1 MCSASNNRRL
11 YLRLFI
17 SNFLSFFCAF
27 MPTANMPLQAIWTED
42 EMTPEQAKLVTDS
55 FRKLLPMAGVTADL
69 FYYRLFETT
78 PEVRSLFPSD
88 LIAQK
93 KKFITMLA
101 AMVTNV
107 NEFEKIAPMVE
118 DLGMRHADYG
128 VVAKHYEPFGAA
140 LLWALGECLR
150 GDFTPPVR
158 TAWTEAYK
166 TLAGIM
172 MRAAANLPPPTIAC

>member
-1 MCSASNNRRL
+1 LA
-11 YLRLFI
+11 
-17 SNFLSFFCAF
+17 
-27 MPTANMPLQAIWTED
+27 ED

-69 FYYRLFETT
+69 FYYRLFEIA
-78 PEVRSLFPSD
+78 PEVRSLFPDD

-101 AMVTNV
+101 TMVTNF
-107 NEFEKIAPMVE
+107 NEFEKIAPVVE

-128 VVAKHYEPFGAA
+128 VIAKHYELFGAA
-140 LLWALGECLR
+140 LLWTLGESL
-150 GDFTPPVR
+150 GVDFTPPVR
-158 TAWTEAYK
+158 AAWTEAYK

-172 MRAAANLPPPTIAC
+172 TRAAANLPPPRIAC